1 MSKTFKFPIPED
13 PIERDRFF
21 MDRAA
26 MIRANS
32 TAKHFGKLIVDRE
45 LAESTLKL
53 LECLEPDDFGRLQAD
68 KRHYEDFELL
78 IEDWKKQLKK
88 GV

>member
-1 MSKTFKFPIPED
+1 
-13 PIERDRFF
+13 
-21 MDRAA
+21 MDNTLV
-26 MIRANS
+26 I
-32 TAKHFGKLIVDRE
+32 DRE

-53 LECLEPDDFGRLQAD
+53 LEYLEPDDFGRLQAD